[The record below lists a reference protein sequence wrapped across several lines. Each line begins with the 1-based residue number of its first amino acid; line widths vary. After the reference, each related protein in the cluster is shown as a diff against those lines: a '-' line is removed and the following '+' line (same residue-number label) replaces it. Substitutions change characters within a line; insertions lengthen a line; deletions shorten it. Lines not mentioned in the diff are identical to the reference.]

1 MATIENPTSPLYHG
15 TKADL
20 HPGDL
25 IGPGYTSNYG
35 KRKREIDDDG
45 RARAKPL
52 PTKVTNLLKGNPP
65 VIKDDLRFPLS
76 YNLASTPAIQSI
88 MRSISMRPLSLACG
102 TVLLSILS
110 LTAHASPI
118 TITETLTASGFLGSS
133 FSNQTVTLTGIG
145 DTSNVTLFVPGI
157 YILNLSSATVQ
168 VGAGPVA
175 TFTGGIY
182 AFDNQSSS
190 ATGLTQVVPPLGD
203 IVDTV
208 GVPGFATYALNSSI
222 TGTGST
228 TIDPLDLFPTSA
240 GNFDLTSF
248 GSNTT
253 FTATVSPS
261 ATPEPS
267 SLALLATGIL
277 GIAETARRKNRASQ
291 SL

>member
-1 MATIENPTSPLYHG
+1 
-15 TKADL
+15 
-20 HPGDL
+20 
-25 IGPGYTSNYG
+25 
-35 KRKREIDDDG
+35 
-45 RARAKPL
+45 
-52 PTKVTNLLKGNPP
+52 
-65 VIKDDLRFPLS
+65 
-76 YNLASTPAIQSI
+76 
-88 MRSISMRPLSLACG
+88 MRPLSLACG

-118 TITETLTASGFLGSS
+118 TMTETLTASGFLGSS

-145 DTSNVTLFVPGI
+145 DTSNVTLFAPGI

-175 TFTGGIY
+175 TFTAGIY

-190 ATGLTQVVPPLGD
+190 ATGLTQLVPALGD
-203 IVDTV
+203 IVDTI

-222 TGTGST
+222 TGTGNTSINT
-228 TIDPLDLFPTSA
+228 VDLFPTSA
-240 GNFDLTSF
+240 GNFDFTSF
-248 GSNTT
+248 GSTTT